1 MELPKNRFKAA
12 LKEGRHQLGIWNS
25 ISGSTVPEAM
35 AAIGFDWVLIDTEH
49 AMTEAHQVQPALQA
63 IAGYPEVSAI
73 VRPVSNDPAYIKRY
87 LDMGAQT
94 LMIPYVQNVEEAR
107 AAVTAMRYP
116 PNGMRG
122 MAGAVRAGRFGLIPD
137 YLKRAEEELCL
148 IVQVETI
155 QAMEQLEEIA
165 SVDGVDGASGRPGPS
180 GGHRG
185 DRGCLHPAQGHWR
198 AVGHPDAERGFR
210 PPPDGTGGRVH
221 GGGAGSDLDDAGCAR
236 VEGAVLGRVSEGL
249 RRLARPC
256 RAIFGGADRGGR
268 HRAGCEVCR
277 C

>member
-94 LMIPYVQNVEEAR
+94 LMIPYVQSPEEAA
-107 AAVTAMRYP
+107 AAVHAMRYP
-116 PNGMRG
+116 PKGMRG
-122 MAGAVRAGRFGLIPD
+122 MAGGTRASRFGMVKD
-137 YLKRAEEELCL
+137 YMTRAEEELCL

-155 QAMEQLEEIA
+155 DALAQLEEIA
-165 SVDGVDGASGRPGPS
+165 TVDGVDAVFIGPADLSGSMGHPGNQAHPDVVAAIEDAFVRLKKIGVPS
-180 GGHRG
+180 GILTLNEDFAKHLGTLG
-185 DRGCLHPAQGHWR
+185 S
-198 AVGHPDAERGFR
+198 GFTAI
-210 PPPDGTGGRVH
+210 GTDISSMVRDISALKGRF
-221 GGGAGSDLDDAGCAR
+221 AS
-236 VEGAVLGRVSEGL
+236 
-249 RRLARPC
+249 
-256 RAIFGGADRGGR
+256 
-268 HRAGCEVCR
+268 
-277 C
+277 

>member
-35 AAIGFDWVLIDTEH
+35 AAVGFDWVLIDTEH

-155 QAMEQLEEIA
+155 QAMEQLEDIA
-165 SVDGVDGASGRPGPS
+165 SVDGVDGVFIGPADLSGSMGHPGDQGHPEVIAAIEDAFTRLKAIGVPS
-180 GGHRG
+180 GILTLNEDFARRLMELGAG
-185 DRGCLHPAQGHWR
+185 FT
-198 AVGHPDAERGFR
+198 AVGLDLTSMMRDVRGLKARFS
-210 PPPDGTGGRVH
+210 DG
-221 GGGAGSDLDDAGCAR
+221 
-236 VEGAVLGRVSEGL
+236 
-249 RRLARPC
+249 
-256 RAIFGGADRGGR
+256 
-268 HRAGCEVCR
+268 
-277 C
+277 